1 MMIKY
6 TKPEVEVKE
15 LVAIE
20 EINAYSD
27 WASDNDLDNGVT
39 TFGLASSGN

>member
-1 MMIKY
+1 MCKY
-6 TKPEVEVKE
+6 NKPELEVKE
-15 LVAIE
+15 IISME

>member
-1 MMIKY
+1 MIKY

-15 LVAIE
+15 IISLE

-27 WASDNDLDNGVT
+27 WASDNDLGNGVT